1 MKLFQRKTTS
11 ELRDEIEKLREKK
24 EELNTRT
31 RLDEEK
37 AKLQAEIRAA
47 STPVFIKSM
56 EAWLKKNYGKR
67 R

>member
-1 MKLFQRKTTS
+1 MKLFQRKTTK
-11 ELRDEIEKLREKK
+11 ELEAEILRLQLEKQ
-24 EELNTRT
+24 
-31 RLDEEK
+31 RLGDRARLEAEK
-37 AKLQAEIRAA
+37 ANLEAEVRAA